1 MKNNSFFKHKRKRT
15 LFFANIVMILFI
27 AFQLLQMGL
36 NDEESM
42 TFLLFLLGDILLLG
56 FQIVEI
62 LKGNTDKK

>member
-1 MKNNSFFKHKRKRT
+1 MMKNNSFFKHKRKRT

-27 AFQLLQMGL
+27 VFQLLQMGFD
-36 NDEESM
+36 DEETM

-62 LKGNTDKK
+62 LKGNKE

>member
-15 LFFANIVMILFI
+15 LFYANIVMILFI
-27 AFQLLQMGL
+27 VFQLFQMGL

-42 TFLLFLLGDILLLG
+42 TFLLFLLGDVLLLG

-62 LKGNTDKK
+62 IKGNKEKK